1 MVVCVGLMMRVDS
14 RMKEDAG
21 DGVARE
27 YQIAAQ
33 NAERVF
39 VPVYLVCEEEENLR
53 RALSE
58 ERKASGTTKLVDP
71 VEMKRIRAEYSIH
84 SFGVEEELKLDV
96 TNMSAQDAAAEI
108 FRWTSRCCKQQ
119 ASHS

>member
-1 MVVCVGLMMRVDS
+1 
-14 RMKEDAG
+14 MKEDAG

-33 NAERVF
+33 NAGRVF

-53 RALSE
+53 RALSD

-71 VEMKRIRAEYSIH
+71 VEMKRIRAEYSIY

-108 FRWTSRCCKQQ
+108 FRWTSRCCGQQ
-119 ASHS
+119 ASPI